1 MEQLEKLRNEEIG
14 RCGSSDGE
22 SECVK
27 ANDFEVRND
36 LVSASDDDS
45 NMNAELLQ
53 LHDQTELLK
62 MVENTSDWGSLESDD
77 IDIDIMNQPC
87 SQSSGQ
93 WWDFWS

>member
-1 MEQLEKLRNEEIG
+1 MEQLEKLRNEEI
-14 RCGSSDGE
+14 R
-22 SECVK
+22 
-27 ANDFEVRND
+27 NDFEVRSD

-53 LHDQTELLK
+53 LHDQHELLK

-77 IDIDIMNQPC
+77 IDVDIMNQPC
-87 SQSSGQ
+87 TQGSGQ